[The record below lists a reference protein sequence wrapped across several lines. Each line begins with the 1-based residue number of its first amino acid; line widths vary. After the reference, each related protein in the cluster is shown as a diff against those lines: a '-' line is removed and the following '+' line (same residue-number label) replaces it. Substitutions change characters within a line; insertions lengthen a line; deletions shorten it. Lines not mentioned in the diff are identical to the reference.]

1 MQVGFLLSEK
11 REVPISERFRF
22 KFNHFV
28 SELQVKFNYPDLDL
42 TLMNT
47 QTVPVRADGKE
58 EIAEERT
65 KNRDKVGKI

>member
-1 MQVGFLLSEK
+1 MQVGFLFSEK

-28 SELQVKFNYPDLDL
+28 SELHVKFNYPDLDL

-47 QTVPVRADGKE
+47 QTVPVRADRKE